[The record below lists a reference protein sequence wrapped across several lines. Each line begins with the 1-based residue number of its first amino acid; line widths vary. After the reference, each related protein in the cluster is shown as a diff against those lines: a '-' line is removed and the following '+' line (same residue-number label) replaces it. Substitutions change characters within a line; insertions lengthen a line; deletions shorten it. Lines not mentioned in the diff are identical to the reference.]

1 MKLWISILILS
12 LSIISLCVWDSVY
25 TQNVFNTMEEKS
37 KNIYSSLLVDDISN
51 PDIQDS
57 IIELNDYWT
66 EKMDILCIS
75 ISRKDMQIVSDYIQY
90 LYASIFNQSQEDAIT
105 YSRLLNY
112 NIKGLRELVGI
123 SLINLV

>member
-12 LSIISLCVWDSVY
+12 LSIIGLCVWDSVY

-37 KNIYSSLLVDDISN
+37 ENIYSSLLVGEISN
-51 PDIQDS
+51 PDIKDS

-90 LYASIFNQSQEDAIT
+90 LYASIFNQSQEDALT

>member
-12 LSIISLCVWDSVY
+12 LSIIGLCVWDSVY

-37 KNIYSSLLVDDISN
+37 ENIYSSLLVGEISN
-51 PDIQDS
+51 PDIKDS

>member
-12 LSIISLCVWDSVY
+12 LSIIGLCVWDSVY
-25 TQNVFNTMEEKS
+25 TQKIFNTMEEKS
-37 KNIYSSLLVDDISN
+37 ENIYSSLLVSDISN

-57 IIELNDYWT
+57 IIELNAYWT